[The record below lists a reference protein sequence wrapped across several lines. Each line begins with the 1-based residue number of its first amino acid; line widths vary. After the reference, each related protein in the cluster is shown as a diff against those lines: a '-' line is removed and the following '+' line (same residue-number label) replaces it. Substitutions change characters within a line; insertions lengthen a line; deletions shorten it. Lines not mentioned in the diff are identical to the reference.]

1 MYYHNILLKEFK
13 RIYTNGICHKNLL
26 LEMLLTKVQFIVI
39 AFSKSSAH
47 LGWDVTTL
55 CNPKKKDSLD
65 IVTSALI
72 ITLTT
77 ITAKTKK
84 KKKCIPCLVPYSS
97 VLFLTD
103 ALHPPIDNYCLLFV
117 GFSPVVTAVLSF
129 LVIFLLEAYSR
140 EQALIVQRIASEHNS
155 SDFVFTEDPQAKKE
169 LWKV

>member
-1 MYYHNILLKEFK
+1 
-13 RIYTNGICHKNLL
+13 
-26 LEMLLTKVQFIVI
+26 MLLTKVQFIVI

-84 KKKCIPCLVPYSS
+84 KKHAYHALYLTHPSF
-97 VLFLTD
+97 FLQMHYI
-103 ALHPPIDNYCLLFV
+103 L
-117 GFSPVVTAVLSF
+117 
-129 LVIFLLEAYSR
+129 
-140 EQALIVQRIASEHNS
+140 Q
-155 SDFVFTEDPQAKKE
+155 
-169 LWKV
+169 

>member
-1 MYYHNILLKEFK
+1 MPCTLL
-13 RIYTNGICHKNLL
+13 ICP
-26 LEMLLTKVQFIVI
+26 
-39 AFSKSSAH
+39 FSYR
-47 LGWDVTTL
+47 
-55 CNPKKKDSLD
+55 
-65 IVTSALI
+65 
-72 ITLTT
+72 
-77 ITAKTKK
+77 
-84 KKKCIPCLVPYSS
+84 CIVPYSS

>member
-84 KKKCIPCLVPYSS
+84 KKKMHTMPCTLLIRPFSYRCITSS
-97 VLFLTD
+97 NRQLLLTFCWFFSCCNCFSFISCFLF
-103 ALHPPIDNYCLLFV
+103 IR
-117 GFSPVVTAVLSF
+117 S
-129 LVIFLLEAYSR
+129 IFTR
-140 EQALIVQRIASEHNS
+140 ASTNRSENC
-155 SDFVFTEDPQAKKE
+155 FWAQ
-169 LWKV
+169 